1 MSQFESTTPPEKN
14 HECGG
19 TPSGEAPLD
28 WYYPYSL
35 PQRPPHSIYGII
47 SCTLALLSCVVF
59 CMLVVV
65 IGFLATTAPEL
76 YGNPKNWDEE
86 SPPLILLVVGIGI
99 WGCIFATFAAFILG
113 VVGAFQPHTR
123 KVFSLLG
130 IFFSAVPLLLLACFV
145 TLGIILMLIGGA

>member
-1 MSQFESTTPPEKN
+1 MSQFEPDPLPERTQVFGGAPP
-14 HECGG
+14 
-19 TPSGEAPLD
+19 GEAPPD

-35 PQRPPHSIYGII
+35 PERPPHSIYGMI

-86 SPPLILLVVGIGI
+86 SPPPILLVAGIGI

-113 VVGAFQPHTR
+113 IVGALQPHTR

-145 TLGIILMLIGGA
+145 ALGIILVLIG